1 MCRMDGNEEKIGN
14 REQDKPH
21 LTQNHEVNS
30 GTEWGPGALGEQRL
44 VRGHKREKRLGRGQ
58 QSKKQTCERGALE
71 VREERVSRAR
81 ASPAMSNAEDRQSK
95 IT

>member
-30 GTEWGPGALGEQRL
+30 GPEWGPGCG
-44 VRGHKREKRLGRGQ
+44 
-58 QSKKQTCERGALE
+58 SKEIQMGGKLCFATLC
-71 VREERVSRAR
+71 
-81 ASPAMSNAEDRQSK
+81 
-95 IT
+95 